1 MWINLWEKS
10 VETVLRLHAGVYLA
24 DTFLL
29 LVCLFV
35 NYLRVSVCVKKR
47 RAGNNGKLATS
58 CRTEIQQDSDTD
70 TDTRLDKWPS
80 VSAL

>member
-1 MWINLWEKS
+1 M
-10 VETVLRLHAGVYLA
+10 LHAGVYLA

-35 NYLRVSVCVKKR
+35 NYLRVSVCACEKKDR
-47 RAGNNGKLATS
+47 QVTTANLQHHAAQRYNKTA
-58 CRTEIQQDSDTD
+58 RQRYSDTD

-80 VSAL
+80 VSARLALCNCA